1 MPPWSRRAISSAVT
15 SLPTLATTIGE
26 SDVAAAPS
34 IVVPEARCRTVRPS
48 RRTVRLA
55 AGLLRASSSKMR
67 SVAGRAGTGT
77 VLVVVVLVD
86 GATVLVVVLLVVV
99 LLVVVLLVLVD
110 GASVVVVAGGTEV
123 ELARETGAVSAAGA
137 SAEDAAPEHPA
148 RTRAET
154 AIAECR

>member
-1 MPPWSRRAISSAVT
+1 
-15 SLPTLATTIGE
+15 
-26 SDVAAAPS
+26 
-34 IVVPEARCRTVRPS
+34 
-48 RRTVRLA
+48 
-55 AGLLRASSSKMR
+55 MR
-67 SVAGRAGTGT
+67 SVAGSAGTGT

-86 GATVLVVVLLVVV
+86 GATVLVVV